1 MKKTPEITARLI
13 EFGKSKFGGDFGWK
27 AKFAR
32 ALGMTLQGLNPYLQ
46 GSSIPGNKLQTR
58 LRELGCDI
66 EWLMTGKTSYGKNPG
81 TQSRLAEAPPGYNL
95 PPDLTGKERRQI
107 VRLINE
113 LSKLKEGD
121 REKAI
126 KIIKTIFPK

>member
-1 MKKTPEITARLI
+1 MTA
-13 EFGKSKFGGDFGWK
+13 
-27 AKFAR
+27 FAV
-32 ALGMTLQGLNPYLQ
+32 ALGMRPQTLNNYLAGQ
-46 GSSIPGNKLQTR
+46 MNPGNVLQAR
-58 LRELGCDI
+58 LRKLGCDI
-66 EWLMTGKTSYGKNPG
+66 EWLMTGRTSYGKD
-81 TQSRLAEAPPGYNL
+81 LAQNRKIAELPPGYNL
-95 PPDLTGKERRQI
+95 PPDLTEKERRQI

>member
-1 MKKTPEITARLI
+1 
-13 EFGKSKFGGDFGWK
+13 
-27 AKFAR
+27 
-32 ALGMTLQGLNPYLQ
+32 
-46 GSSIPGNKLQTR
+46 
-58 LRELGCDI
+58 
-66 EWLMTGKTSYGKNPG
+66 MTGKTSYGKNPG
-81 TQSRLAEAPPGYNL
+81 AQSRVAELPPGYNL
-95 PPDLTGKERRQI
+95 PPGLTEKERRQI